1 MARKARESKAKQ
13 RQRSKQDKKAGKRA
27 SRKRGGEKP
36 KPRPLGTDFLDA
48 RLSKALGHEMRVN
61 IMAVAS
67 WRKVAPSEY
76 AREAEESISKV
87 SYHFRRLVEY
97 SVIELVETRQVR
109 GSVKHF
115 YRGTRQAI
123 FGGASWA
130 ELPKSVQDGVAG
142 AALRDLMKVTV
153 HSIESGAFSAHD
165 ESYLVWEPHTYD
177 DLAFKA
183 AVKIL
188 ERTRRQLGELEKEA
202 LLRLAKTGKEGMFVA
217 VALAGFEMGD
227 S

>member
-1 MARKARESKAKQ
+1 
-13 RQRSKQDKKAGKRA
+13 
-27 SRKRGGEKP
+27 
-36 KPRPLGTDFLDA
+36 
-48 RLSKALGHEMRVN
+48 MRVN

-67 WRKVAPSEY
+67 WRKIAPSEY
-76 AREAEESISKV
+76 ARETGEKLGKV
-87 SYHFRRLVEY
+87 SYHFNRLVKY
-97 SVIELVETRQVR
+97 GVLELVDTQQVR

-130 ELPKSVQDGVAG
+130 SLPKSVQDGVAG
-142 AALRDLMKVTV
+142 AALQDLMKVAI

-177 DLAFKA
+177 DLAFMA

-188 ERTRRQLGELEKEA
+188 ARTQQQLADLEGEA
-202 LLRLAKTGKEGMFVA
+202 LSRLSKTGKEGMLVA
-217 VALAGFEMGD
+217 IALSAFEMGE

>member
-1 MARKARESKAKQ
+1 MARKAEGSRA
-13 RQRSKQDKKAGKRA
+13 A
-27 SRKRGGEKP
+27 SRRQVRKGRGVPKRSIEKRGPRAQP
-36 KPRPLGTDFLDA
+36 KPLGTNFLDP
-48 RLSKALGHEMRVN
+48 RLSKALAHEMRVN

-76 AREAEESISKV
+76 AKETGESLGKV
-87 SYHFRRLVEY
+87 SYHFKRLAEY
-97 SVIELVETRQVR
+97 GVIELVDTQQVR
-109 GSVKHF
+109 GSLKHF

-142 AALRDLMKVTV
+142 AALQDLMKVTV

-165 ESYLVWEPHTYD
+165 ESCLVWTPHTYD
-177 DLAFKA
+177 DLAFMA
-183 AVKIL
+183 AIKIL
-188 ERTRRQLGELEKEA
+188 ERTRQQLVDLEEEA
-202 LLRLAKTGKEGMFVA
+202 LSRLGRTGREGMLVA
-217 VALAGFEMGD
+217 IALLGFEMGP